1 MSVPKEITGY
11 LLFSD
16 EEPRIIGHLQ
26 IGGAHFE
33 IAGIRRSVVRIDITG
48 DKIEGDDE
56 NTSRSGER
64 KCDLA

>member
-56 NTSRSGER
+56 NTSRSSETER
-64 KCDLA
+64 DLA